1 MLLPS
6 VENCLPVRS
15 AWLFDRVLL
24 CTVLL
29 FSAGLALPGLL
40 LLAVLLPVRAA
51 RGTWGGGALRRP
63 LVFLAAGVIVSALAS
78 PWREASLAPT
88 VLFLATS
95 LVSTTAA
102 GAYGAG
108 GGTVAALVAAW
119 IAGAVPA
126 ALAGL
131 AAAVSRPGTPATLPG
146 LGANGL
152 GTTLAL
158 AASMAVAV
166 AVGDRSRWRWAAAG
180 VGLLLAGGLA
190 ATYARGAWAA
200 LTAGSAV
207 VVLAVPD
214 RRRRWRLAGGLAL
227 VLALAGAAAW
237 QWPPL
242 RQELAS
248 IPNLAAN
255 RNRLVLWATS
265 VRMFAAH
272 PVLGTG
278 FGTFQHAYARYRP
291 PDAPEPE
298 PPFAHNLV
306 LNFLVETGVV
316 GTAGLVTLC
325 GAGLRAAWRWTVR
338 SPSGSRERTVA
349 TAVLAA
355 LVTLL
360 VTQMFDGTVLS
371 VHLGFG
377 FFALL
382 ALAADAGRAGHVRRR
397 DGA

>member
-1 MLLPS
+1 
-6 VENCLPVRS
+6 VRA
-15 AWLFDRVLL
+15 AWFLDRVLL

-40 LLAVLLPVRAA
+40 LLAVLLPIQAV
-51 RGTWGGGALRRP
+51 RGTWRWAGGTLWRP
-63 LVFLAAGVIVSALAS
+63 LLVLAAGIVASAVAS
-78 PWREASLAPT
+78 PWSAASLVPA
-88 VLFLATS
+88 VLFLATA
-95 LVSTTAA
+95 LVSTAAA
-102 GAYGAG
+102 GTYGAG
-108 GGTVAALVAAW
+108 GGTAWGLVVAWV
-119 IAGAVPA
+119 AGAVPA

-131 AAAVSRPGTPATLPG
+131 AAALSRSGAPATVPA

-158 AASMAVAV
+158 ATSMALAV
-166 AVGDRSRWRWAAAG
+166 AVGDRWPWRWAAAAAAL
-180 VGLLLAGGLA
+180 VCTVGLA
-190 ATYARGAWAA
+190 ATYARGAWLAVV
-200 LTAGSAV
+200 AGSAV
-207 VVLAVPD
+207 VVLAVPGRQH
-214 RRRRWRLAGGLAL
+214 RRRLAGGLAL
-227 VLALAGAAAW
+227 VLALAAAAAW
-237 QWPPL
+237 QAPPL
-242 RQELAS
+242 RRELAS
-248 IPNLAAN
+248 IGNLAAN

-265 VRMFAAH
+265 IRMFTAH

-306 LNFLVETGVV
+306 LHFLAETGVV
-316 GTAGLVTLC
+316 GTAGVVALC
-325 GAGLRAAWRWTVR
+325 GAGLRAAWHWTVR
-338 SPSGSRERTVA
+338 SPPGSRDRAAA

-360 VTQMFDGTVLS
+360 VTQMFDGTALS

-382 ALAADAGRAGHVRRR
+382 ALAATGASGARGVPRRP
-397 DGA
+397 